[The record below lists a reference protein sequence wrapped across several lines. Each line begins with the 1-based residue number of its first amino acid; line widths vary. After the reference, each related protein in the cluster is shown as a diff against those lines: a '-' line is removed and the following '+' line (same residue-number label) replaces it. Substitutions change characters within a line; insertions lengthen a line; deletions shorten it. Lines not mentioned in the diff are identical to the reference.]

1 MNSAPTKGPVSSAPL
16 LEIRGVSVDYG
27 VGDDAVRAVDSVNLV
42 IHQGEAVGLAGES
55 GSGKSTLAL
64 AITRLLRHPARISAG
79 QVLLHPP
86 VGDGAAGA
94 PVDLVQL
101 GRDELRPRRWE
112 EIAVVLQSA
121 MNALN
126 PVLNLRTQLTDVLR
140 VHRPAMSRAERIERA
155 GELLDIV
162 GVSRD
167 RLSAFPHELS
177 GGMRQRAM
185 IGMAL
190 ALQPH
195 LIVMDEPTT
204 ALDVVT
210 QRQILEEIAGL
221 RERFGFAM
229 LLITHDLS
237 LLLEVS
243 DTIAVMYGGQ
253 LVEVAAAEQ
262 LHTQPAHPYS
272 AGLLGCFP
280 PLRGARRTLVGIPG
294 SPPDLRELPPGCT
307 FAPRCAH
314 VTPECAEARPPLI
327 PVGEQ
332 ESERRLVSCIHDLL
346 AHNQRDLTARR

>member
-1 MNSAPTKGPVSSAPL
+1 MSILPIKSAVSTEPL
-16 LEIRGVSVDYG
+16 LEIRNVSVEYG
-27 VGDDAVRAVDSVNLV
+27 SGDDAVRAVDSVNLV
-42 IHQGEAVGLAGES
+42 IHRGEAVGLAGES

-64 AITRLLRHPARISAG
+64 AVTRLLRHPGRISQG

-86 VGDGAAGA
+86 TSDGSAPA

-140 VHRPAMSRAERIERA
+140 VHRPQMNKAERIERA

-167 RLSAFPHELS
+167 RLSAYPHELS

-190 ALQPH
+190 ALQPS

-210 QRQILEEIAGL
+210 QRQILEEIAEL

-253 LVEVAAAEQ
+253 LVEVAAGQ
-262 LHTQPAHPYS
+262 HVHTDPAHPYT

-280 PLRGARRTLVGIPG
+280 PLRGERRTLVGIPG
-294 SPPDLRELPPGCT
+294 SPPDLHDLPPGCA
-307 FAPRCAH
+307 FAPRCSH
-314 VTPECAEARPPLI
+314 VTAECNAARPPLI
-327 PVGEQ
+327 EVGSQ
-332 ESERRLVSCIHDLL
+332 ESGQRLAACIHDLL
-346 AHNQRDLTARR
+346 AENNHELTSQL